1 MANAMKKMYAM
12 AMAMAAI
19 GGMNGG
25 NLGLEPPRMSLP
37 KNSSP
42 KIKLSGVKHVGAI
55 PKGCTLQRV
64 EIIASKGKYHISIIV
79 EIVAAT
85 NKAFNQKLVAKQKE
99 VSTYIAF
106 TSVEKLLADERFVLT
121 EIPENDKVE
130 D

>member
-1 MANAMKKMYAM
+1 M
-12 AMAMAAI
+12 AMAMAAM
-19 GGMNGG
+19 GSDVDGF
-25 NLGLEPPRMSLP
+25 PRMSLP
-37 KNSSP
+37 KKS

-55 PKGCTLQRV
+55 PKGCTVQRV

-121 EIPENDKVE
+121 EIPEEVKG
-130 D
+130 

>member
-12 AMAMAAI
+12 AMAMAAM
-19 GGMNGG
+19 GSDVDGF
-25 NLGLEPPRMSLP
+25 PRMSLP
-37 KNSSP
+37 KNP
-42 KIKLSGVKHVGAI
+42 KIKLSGIKHVGVI
-55 PKGCTLQRV
+55 PKGCTVQQV

-121 EIPENDKVE
+121 EMPENDKVE

>member
-12 AMAMAAI
+12 YAMAAAM

-25 NLGLEPPRMSLP
+25 NLGGEPPRISLP
-37 KNSSP
+37 KSP
-42 KIKLSGVKHVGAI
+42 ELKLSGVKHVGLI
-55 PKGCTLQRV
+55 PKGCTVQQV

-106 TSVEKLLADERFVLT
+106 TSVEKLLTDERFVLT

>member
-12 AMAMAAI
+12 AMAMAAM
-19 GGMNGG
+19 GGMSNGG
-25 NLGLEPPRMSLP
+25 LGGTPPP
-37 KNSSP
+37 KLSRP
-42 KIKLSGVKHVGAI
+42 KLSEIKLSGIKHIGAI
-55 PKGCTLQRV
+55 PRGCTVQQV

>member
-19 GGMNGG
+19 GGGIDG
-25 NLGLEPPRMSLP
+25 LGIEPPRMSLP
-37 KNSSP
+37 KNS
-42 KIKLSGVKHVGAI
+42 KIKLSGVKHVGPI
-55 PKGCTLQRV
+55 PRGCTVQRV

-106 TSVEKLLADERFVLT
+106 TSIEKLLADERFVLT
-121 EIPENDKVE
+121 EIPEKVE
-130 D
+130 G

>member
-12 AMAMAAI
+12 AMAMAAM

-25 NLGLEPPRMSLP
+25 NLEVEPPRISLP
-37 KNSSP
+37 KSP
-42 KIKLSGVKHVGAI
+42 ELKLSGVKHVGAI
-55 PKGCTLQRV
+55 PKGCTVQRV

-121 EIPENDKVE
+121 EMPENDKVE

>member
-1 MANAMKKMYAM
+1 MANAMKKLYAM
-12 AMAMAAI
+12 AMAMAAM
-19 GGMNGG
+19 GGGVDG
-25 NLGLEPPRMSLP
+25 LGVEPPRMSLP

-42 KIKLSGVKHVGAI
+42 KIKLSGVKHVGPI
-55 PKGCTLQRV
+55 PRGCTVQRV